1 MAIIRPETEMK
12 DSGVQWLGNV
22 PKEWSVGKVKHEF
35 YATKTIV
42 GDKVNDYE
50 RLALTLNGV
59 IKRSKDAGD
68 GLQPEKFDG
77 YQILKEHELVF
88 KLIDLANVSTSRVG
102 LSPYTGIVSPAY
114 IVLHHRKDICALWI
128 RRPLVLK
135 INPIEWN
142 DSFEV
147 LYKDTK
153 FQIQCAN
160 YSNQDILL
168 HLKSGYIRIKI
179 KENDKYEIHKI
190 KEKYYTLKA
199 SSLTKVDIPI
209 DTRTVDN
216 RSRCKKRVFLDF
228 EYNNGIWRRHIVYNQ
243 G

>member
-1 MAIIRPETEMK
+1 MNIILQIAPIVI
-12 DSGVQWLGNV
+12 SLISLGV
-22 PKEWSVGKVKHEF
+22 S
-35 YATKTIV
+35 
-42 GDKVNDYE
+42 
-50 RLALTLNGV
+50 
-59 IKRSKDAGD
+59 
-68 GLQPEKFDG
+68 
-77 YQILKEHELVF
+77 
-88 KLIDLANVSTSRVG
+88 
-102 LSPYTGIVSPAY
+102 
-114 IVLHHRKDICALWI
+114 ICALRI
-128 RRPLVLK
+128 KRPLVLK

-147 LYKDTK
+147 LYEDTK

-160 YSNQDILL
+160 YSNKDILL

-199 SSLTKVDIPI
+199 SSLTEVNIPI
-209 DTRTVDN
+209 DTHTVDN

-228 EYNNGIWRRHIVYNQ
+228 EYNNGIWRRHIVYKQ

>member
-1 MAIIRPETEMK
+1 MSSNDLIT
-12 DSGVQWLGNV
+12 N
-22 PKEWSVGKVKHEF
+22 VGK
-35 YATKTIV
+35 
-42 GDKVNDYE
+42 N
-50 RLALTLNGV
+50 
-59 IKRSKDAGD
+59 S
-68 GLQPEKFDG
+68 
-77 YQILKEHELVF
+77 
-88 KLIDLANVSTSRVG
+88 
-102 LSPYTGIVSPAY
+102 
-114 IVLHHRKDICALWI
+114 
-128 RRPLVLK
+128 
-135 INPIEWN
+135 N

-147 LYKDTK
+147 LYEDTK

-199 SSLTKVDIPI
+199 SSLTEVDILI

-216 RSRCKKRVFLDF
+216 SSRCKKRVFLDF
-228 EYNNGIWRRHIVYNQ
+228 EYNNGIWRRHIVYKQ

>member
-1 MAIIRPETEMK
+1 MDIILQGITIGI
-12 DSGVQWLGNV
+12 SLISLGF
-22 PKEWSVGKVKHEF
+22 SF
-35 YATKTIV
+35 
-42 GDKVNDYE
+42 
-50 RLALTLNGV
+50 
-59 IKRSKDAGD
+59 
-68 GLQPEKFDG
+68 
-77 YQILKEHELVF
+77 
-88 KLIDLANVSTSRVG
+88 
-102 LSPYTGIVSPAY
+102 
-114 IVLHHRKDICALWI
+114 CALWI
-128 RRPLVLK
+128 RCPLVLK
-135 INPIEWN
+135 INPVEWC

-147 LYKDTK
+147 LYGDTK

-199 SSLTKVDIPI
+199 SSLTEVDIPI

-216 RSRCKKRVFLDF
+216 SSRCKKRVFLDF
-228 EYNNGIWRRHIVYNQ
+228 EYNNGIKKKKIVYKH